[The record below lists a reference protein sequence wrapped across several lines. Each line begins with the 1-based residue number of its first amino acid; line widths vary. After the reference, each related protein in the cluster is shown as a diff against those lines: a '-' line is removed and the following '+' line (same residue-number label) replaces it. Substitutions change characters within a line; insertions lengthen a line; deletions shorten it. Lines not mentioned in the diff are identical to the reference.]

1 MENRA
6 ETSLSDD
13 EERRVR
19 QVSSFVPPFESILDD
34 VLMKPLVDSCA
45 ELAAAANEA
54 LAGVQVSVADLQAIV
69 TIRRME
75 EELHRLRREGFIVP
89 NIHQGIG
96 QEALALGSV
105 GCLRP
110 GDLLT
115 ATYRGRAQAYV
126 KGAPLAQVMAE
137 CLHRSTGLSAGRA
150 GPMHMIDRRCN
161 LLFESA
167 IVGGAAP
174 IAVGAAFALRYAGRD
189 DIAMTVFGDGTTA
202 QGTWHESVN
211 LAGAWG
217 LPVVFVLEN
226 NGYSEMTPAGDTTA
240 LAAFSWRS
248 LGHGIPAVSVDGN
261 DLRAVR
267 AVTQAAITWARS
279 GKGPVM
285 VEAETYRLSGHY
297 AGEPGLYRPPG
308 ELEAWEQRDPIRR
321 LTATLLD
328 NGHSQDDIDQ
338 VHAAAEGV
346 VAAATAEALAGAP
359 VDASTVGDHV
369 YAAGVGR

>member
-1 MENRA
+1 MP
-6 ETSLSDD
+6 
-13 EERRVR
+13 
-19 QVSSFVPPFESILDD
+19 SFVPPFQSVIDD
-34 VLMKPLVDSCA
+34 PLMKSLVDSCT
-45 ELAAAANEA
+45 ELTDMANEA
-54 LAGVQVSVADLQAIV
+54 FVGSEVSLSDLEAMV

-110 GDLLT
+110 GDVLT
-115 ATYRGRAQAYV
+115 ATYRGRAQAYA

-137 CLHRSTGLSAGRA
+137 CMNRSTGLSAGRA

-161 LLFESA
+161 LMFESA

-174 IAVGAAFALRYAGRD
+174 IAVGAAFAVRYAGRD
-189 DIAMTVFGDGTTA
+189 DVAMTIFGDGTTA

-211 LAGAWG
+211 LAGAWR
-217 LPVVFVLEN
+217 LPVVFILEN

-248 LGHGIPAVSVDGN
+248 LGHGVPAASVDGN

-267 AVTQAAITWARS
+267 AVTHAAIAWARA

-285 VEAETYRLSGHY
+285 VEAKTYRLCGHY

-308 ELEAWEQRDPIRR
+308 ELKIWEQRDPIRR
-321 LTATLLD
+321 LVSTLLN
-328 NGHSQDDIDQ
+328 NGHSQHDIDL
-338 VHAAAEGV
+338 VLAAAEALV
-346 VAAATAEALAGAP
+346 SAATSEALAGAP
-359 VDASTVGDHV
+359 ADPSTVGNHV
-369 YAAGVGR
+369 YATGVGR